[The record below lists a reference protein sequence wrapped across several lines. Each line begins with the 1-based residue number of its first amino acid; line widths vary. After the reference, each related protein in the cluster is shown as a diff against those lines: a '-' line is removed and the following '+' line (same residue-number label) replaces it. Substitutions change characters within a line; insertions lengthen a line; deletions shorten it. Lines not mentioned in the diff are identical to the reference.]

1 MLSIILH
8 YEMMHIHMYI
18 YTYTQTDRDTVQC
31 EPQNNMLVTSVPI
44 YVHTEIMHCM
54 LCVVYCKCHVL
65 CKISRASYTHMLC
78 LFML

>member
-1 MLSIILH
+1 
-8 YEMMHIHMYI
+8 MYI

-31 EPQNNMLVTSVPI
+31 EPQNNMLVTGVPI